1 MKKVEEIN
9 HSARMS
15 RRAGDII
22 SKDSDSSKSVNKVVA
37 IAISTGGPKTLQTML
52 PLLPDNLN
60 APVVIVQ
67 HMPKGFTQ
75 ALASRMNDICSIKVT
90 EAKEGDILQKGCVYF
105 SQGGKHLKLAKTV
118 VGTMVKYTDEPNR
131 EGVKPC
137 ANYMFESLS
146 ECDYD
151 EVVCVVMT
159 GMGQDG
165 TEGIGNLKKKKK
177 TFCISQERTSCVVY
191 GMPKA
196 VADAGYSDVEGDIHE
211 IARQIIKHV
220 GVTKNGC

>member
-1 MKKVEEIN
+1 MKKVDEEH

-15 RRAGDII
+15 SALSDII
-22 SKDSDSSKSVNKVVA
+22 RKDSGSSDSLKRIVA

-52 PLLPDNLN
+52 PLLPADLN

-67 HMPKGFTQ
+67 HMPVGFTQ
-75 ALASRMNDICSIKVT
+75 AMSARMDDVSAIKVC

-105 SQGGKHLKLAKTV
+105 AQGGRHLKLIKTV
-118 VGTMVKYTDEPNR
+118 VGTMVKYSDEPTR

-137 ANYMFESLS
+137 ANYMFESIAN
-146 ECDYD
+146 CDYD
-151 EVVCVVMT
+151 EAICVVMT
-159 GMGQDG
+159 GMGADG
-165 TEGIGNLKKKKK
+165 REGIGYLRKKKK

-196 VADAGYSDVEGDIHE
+196 IVNAGYSDVEGDVDE
-211 IARQIIKHV
+211 IARQIIKRV